1 MRLARRRYIDLALLV
16 IASVALV
23 ACKGKEGAS
32 TADTTSTAAPAAT
45 TDTSTAAAAPA
56 APSSTTLSDA
66 NIVALLDEVNMADST
81 LGAAALPKATNSQ
94 VKQFAKLMMG
104 EHHALRVKGQQL
116 AKAQNITPQ
125 MPTTDPF
132 TSAVQ
137 NEQSALGSAA
147 KGHGFDSTYI
157 ANEVGIHQAVI
168 GWADT
173 AENQAQNDALKKLIK
188 AAGPVLQKHLDRAQA
203 IQKALH

>member
-1 MRLARRRYIDLALLV
+1 MRVVRWRYTDLLLPV
-16 IASVALV
+16 IACVALV

-32 TADTTSTAAPAAT
+32 TADTTSAAAPAAT
-45 TDTSTAAAAPA
+45 ADTSAQAAAPA
-56 APSSTTLSDA
+56 ASNATLSDA

-104 EHHALRVKGQQL
+104 EHHALRLKGQQL

-125 MPTTDPF
+125 MPTSDPF

-137 NEQSALGSAA
+137 GEQTALGSAA

-168 GWADT
+168 SWAGT
-173 AENQAQNDALKKLIK
+173 AESQAQNQALKDLIK

>member
-1 MRLARRRYIDLALLV
+1 MRVVRWRYTDLLLPV
-16 IASVALV
+16 FACVALV

-45 TDTSTAAAAPA
+45 ADTSAQAAAPA
-56 APSSTTLSDA
+56 ASNATLSDA

-104 EHHALRVKGQQL
+104 EHHALRVKGQQV

-125 MPTTDPF
+125 MPTSDPF

-137 NEQSALGSAA
+137 GEQTALGSAA

-168 GWADT
+168 SWAGT
-173 AENQAQNDALKKLIK
+173 AESQAQNQALKDLIK